1 VNLVVSRVILDR
13 DFGGTHV
20 KKALMLS
27 AAAVFGLATAGH
39 AEEMAYAKKPAS
51 PLDAM
56 AADMPYKAEYK
67 KAPAVVDDSLTWH
80 GITLS
85 GQIDMGLT
93 YNSHGAPA
101 SPLGGVQY
109 NYFPVANS
117 QGPIFGLG
125 SNQLSGSFVALRGK
139 QEIADGLYAIFALQ
153 TNFNPNSG
161 TISNGFGTIVQNN
174 GLALSH
180 TNAFGDSNGNGQA
193 FNGGAYAGLSSPVYG
208 TFTYGRQTALT
219 HEGVVNYDPL
229 ASSGA
234 FSAVGFFG
242 ATAGVGDTEERRWD
256 NALKYTVGV
265 GPLRFA
271 AEAMLG
277 AGQFSGSQGNAFEGE
292 FGFDY
297 AGFSFDVIGSRILDA
312 VSASTMSSGQ
322 LIAATTG
329 VNPVGTFNGTGSAIG
344 QGLGLVQGNVSDN
357 TGVMLLAKYN
367 IGPVKLFAGYEH
379 IDQSNPNN
387 PLSVGSFLPGGYV
400 LGAAN
405 NNAFNT
411 DKITQTFWTGAKYAA
426 TSSLDLILA
435 YYHIEQN
442 SWAGVTRGN
451 SGSAVS
457 NTNVTANCNN
467 ASSGNCSGALD
478 AISFVADWRFARHFD
493 AYAGVVYSQVANG
506 FASGFLSVKPGSS
519 SMSEWAPSAGLK
531 YSF

>member
-1 VNLVVSRVILDR
+1 MILDR
-13 DFGGTHV
+13 GFGGTHV

-27 AAAVFGLATAGH
+27 VAVFGLATAGH

-125 SNQLSGSFVALRGK
+125 SNQLSGSFLALRGK

-174 GLALSH
+174 GLALNH

-292 FGFDY
+292 VGFDY

-312 VSASTMSSGQ
+312 VSGSTMSSTQ
-322 LIAATTG
+322 LVAATTG
-329 VNPVGTFNGTGSAIG
+329 ATAIG

-357 TGVMLLAKYN
+357 TGVMVLAKYN

-387 PLSVGSFLPGGYV
+387 PLSIGSFLPGGYV
-400 LGAAN
+400 LGAVN

-442 SWAGVTRGN
+442 SWAGLGRTGVVQNTNAAG
-451 SGSAVS
+451 GSAG
-457 NTNVTANCNN
+457 CNN
-467 ASSGNCSGALD
+467 ASSANCSGALD

-506 FASGFLSVKPGSS
+506 FAGGTFLSVKPGSS

>member
-27 AAAVFGLATAGH
+27 VAVFGLATAGH
-39 AEEMAYAKKPAS
+39 AEEMAYAQKPAS

-67 KAPAVVDDSLTWH
+67 KAPAMVDDSLTWH

-85 GQIDMGLT
+85 GQIDMGLAYQT
-93 YNSHGAPA
+93 HGAPL

-161 TISNGFGTIVQNN
+161 TISNGFGSIVQNN
-174 GLALSH
+174 GLPLSH

-193 FNGGAYAGLSSPVYG
+193 FNGGAYAGLSSPTYG
-208 TFTYGRQTALT
+208 TFTFGRQTALT

-234 FSAVGFFG
+234 FSAIGFFG

-271 AEAMLG
+271 AEAMLRG
-277 AGQFSGSQGNAFEGE
+277 GQFTGSQGNAFEGE

-297 AGFSFDVIGSRILDA
+297 AGFSFDVIGSRIEDA
-312 VSASTMSSGQ
+312 VSATTLNSAQ
-322 LIAATTG
+322 LLTATTG
-329 VNPVGTFNGTGSAIG
+329 ATAIG

-357 TGVMLLAKYN
+357 TGVMVLAKYN

-400 LGAAN
+400 LGAVN

-442 SWAGVTRGN
+442 SWAGLGRTGASAN
-451 SGSAVS
+451 SIGPNGTGGSAGCS
-457 NTNVTANCNN
+457 NS
-467 ASSGNCSGALD
+467 SSGNCSGALD
-478 AISFVADWRFARHFD
+478 AISFVADWRFAKHFD

-506 FASGFLSVKPGSS
+506 FASGFLFKNAGSDS
-519 SMSEWAPSAGLK
+519 TSMWAPSIGLK
-531 YSF
+531 YNF